1 MFVLKMSVFKFFILL
16 TWFFIFATASLNG
29 NSINLYFIF
38 KFFLFFLE
46 NESKN
51 QRKCHETVFGTSKFE
66 DKENI
71 VDKIQLQMREIQL
84 RIDRLDRGVSKAEG
98 GKHIVGV

>member
-1 MFVLKMSVFKFFILL
+1 M
-16 TWFFIFATASLNG
+16 
-29 NSINLYFIF
+29 
-38 KFFLFFLE
+38 FFLLE
-46 NESKN
+46 NESNN
-51 QRKCHETVFGTSKFE
+51 QRKCHEIVFGTSKFE

-98 GKHIVGV
+98 GKQIVGV

>member
-1 MFVLKMSVFKFFILL
+1 M
-16 TWFFIFATASLNG
+16 
-29 NSINLYFIF
+29 
-38 KFFLFFLE
+38 
-46 NESKN
+46 
-51 QRKCHETVFGTSKFE
+51 FGTTKFE

-98 GKHIVGV
+98 GKQIVGV